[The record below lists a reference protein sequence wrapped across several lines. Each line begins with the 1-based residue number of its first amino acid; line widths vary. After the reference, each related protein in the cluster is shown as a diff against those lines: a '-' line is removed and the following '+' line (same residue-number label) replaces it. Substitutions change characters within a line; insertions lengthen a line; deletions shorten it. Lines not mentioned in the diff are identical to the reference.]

1 MHDYLTVRSKVI
13 DQLRETLITKPS
25 TDTNQVGDFLDTA
38 LAAHASLAP
47 EQAAHLRKEVL
58 DEVVGLGPL
67 QQYLDDPTIEEIW
80 VNAPELVF
88 VRDREGSR
96 LTSTILNSKQI
107 AALVERMLKP
117 TGRRLDLSSPFVD
130 ATLPDGSRLHVV
142 IPDITHRNWA
152 VNIRK
157 FDSSINR
164 LGQLV
169 RVGSISDELADFL
182 GTAVSAGLNVV
193 VSGGTGAGKTTLLTC
208 LLGALPTDK
217 RVVTCEEV
225 FELRLGNV
233 DWVAMQTRPPSLE
246 GTGEVRLRRLI
257 KESLRMR
264 PDCLV
269 VGEVRQEEALDLLI
283 ALNSGTPGMGTIH
296 ANSARDAVTKLC
308 TLPLLA
314 GENVTANFVVPTVA
328 ATVDLVVHCG
338 FTPSGR
344 RSVLSVIALSGR
356 VEGATIEITELFH
369 MVDGSLCWTGVPAPQ
384 EVLRGVFG

>member
-1 MHDYLTVRSKVI
+1 MRSQVI
-13 DQLRETLITKPS
+13 DQLRQTLIAKES
-25 TDTNQVGDFLDTA
+25 TDSSQVGDFLDTA
-38 LAAHASLAP
+38 LAAHANLAP
-47 EQAAHLRKEVL
+47 EQAAHLRKEVM
-58 DEVVGLGPL
+58 DEVVGFGPL
-67 QQYLDDPTIEEIW
+67 QPYLDDPAIEEIW

-88 VRDREGSR
+88 VRDRDGSR
-96 LTSTILNSKQI
+96 LTSTILTHEQI
-107 AALVERMLKP
+107 SALVERMLKP
-117 TGRRLDLSSPFVD
+117 TGRRLDLSTPFVD
-130 ATLPDGSRLHVV
+130 ATLADGSRLHVV

-157 FDSSINR
+157 FDATMNR
-164 LGQLV
+164 LEQLV
-169 RVGSISDELADFL
+169 GAGSLTQDLARFL
-182 GTAVSAGLNVV
+182 SHAVKAGLNIV
-193 VSGGTGAGKTTLLTC
+193 VSGGTGAGKTTMLTC
-208 LLGALPTDK
+208 LLSALPSDR

-225 FELRLGNV
+225 FELKLGNL

-314 GENVTANFVVPTVA
+314 GENVTAGFVIPTVA

-338 FTPSGR
+338 FTVDGR

-356 VEGATIEITELFH
+356 VEGSTIEITELFH
-369 MVDGSLCWTGVPAPQ
+369 IADGSLCWTGVPAPHAALR
-384 EVLRGVFG
+384 EVLG

>member
-1 MHDYLTVRSKVI
+1 MHDYLTVRSEVI
-13 DQLRETLITKPS
+13 EQLRESLITKQ
-25 TDTNQVGDFLDTA
+25 TAAGGKVDDLLDTA
-38 LAAHASLAP
+38 LAAHAQLEP
-47 EQAAHLRKEVL
+47 EQAASLRKEVL

-67 QQYLDDPTIEEIW
+67 QQYLDDPNIEEIW
-80 VNAPELVF
+80 VNTPELVF
-88 VRDREGSR
+88 VRDRDGSR
-96 LTSTILNSKQI
+96 LTSTILSSEQI
-107 AALVERMLKP
+107 ALLVERMLKP
-117 TGRRLDLSSPFVD
+117 TGRRLDLSTPFVD
-130 ATLPDGSRLHVV
+130 ATLADGSRLHVV

-164 LGQLV
+164 LEHLI
-169 RVGSISDELADFL
+169 RVGSLTAEVARFLSLAVA
-182 GTAVSAGLNVV
+182 GGLNIV

-208 LLGALPTDK
+208 LLGALPSDR

-225 FELRLGNV
+225 FELRLGNL
-233 DWVAMQTRPPSLE
+233 DWVAMQTRAPSLE

-314 GENVTANFVVPTVA
+314 GENVTAAFVTPTVA
-328 ATVDLVVHCG
+328 TTVDLVVHCG
-338 FTPSGR
+338 VLPGGQ
-344 RSVLSVIALSGR
+344 RSLLSVIALSGR
-356 VEGATIEITELFH
+356 VEGATIEVTEIFH
-369 MVDGSLCWTGVPAPQ
+369 VVEDVLCWTGVPAPQ
-384 EVLRGVFG
+384 EVLRGVLS